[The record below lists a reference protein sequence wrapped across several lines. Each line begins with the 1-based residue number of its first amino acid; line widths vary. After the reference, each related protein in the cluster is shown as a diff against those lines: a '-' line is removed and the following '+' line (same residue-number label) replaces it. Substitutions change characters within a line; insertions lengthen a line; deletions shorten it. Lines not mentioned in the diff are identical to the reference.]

1 MFVLTCVFLAL
12 MMLGGYL
19 ALKYICTAGETIR
32 GLRKDNEILRA
43 TNSYLTDKAALAE
56 KFRLQEREEHL
67 KTINVLRQLESQF
80 K

>member
-1 MFVLTCVFLAL
+1 MFVLTCVFLVL
-12 MMLGGYL
+12 MMLGACL
-19 ALKYICTAGETIR
+19 VLKYICTAGETIR
-32 GLRKDNEILRA
+32 GLRKDNEILRV
-43 TNSYLTDKAALAE
+43 TNSYLTDKAAIAE